1 MSTKTAFKR
10 VALVAAAALAIG
22 GISAVSAQAAWT
34 GITATSTATLASTTG
49 VVGTPVTG
57 TFTTATTVA
66 TTQATT
72 DTLSITPVVTTVP
85 NGSALTLAK
94 VTVAQG
100 ALSTSATAVAPVLGV
115 VVVTA
120 GQTGAAVS
128 SVNTYTFTPD
138 VAGTYVLTVTPSGAG
153 TNVGHTF
160 TVVVAQNTTPLING
174 SSSNATASVVTG
186 NYTAETFQA
195 GTADKYYT
203 ITTSGV
209 GSVNYPSA
217 GTANGGHAS
226 TVTLGTS
233 TVWSDGSGAIG
244 TGTGFTGSE
253 TLPVSVYSAVAG
265 TQVVTITGNVS
276 AAITLTIT
284 WGAAPSF
291 SAAYSTAINNN
302 VADAGT
308 NAATSD
314 DTLSVAKTAIA
325 GDIAVVIKNGSNTAY
340 NGTTV
345 SASVSGAGLVAFG
358 ANTSATTVGTAKVAS
373 VTLTGLNTTFIYL
386 SGDGTAGT
394 GTITISVTDGS
405 TTTVLATKTVTFTGS
420 VAGLKAQQNL
430 FVLKAAA
437 GNTYAGTTSI
447 NDATSTTVALKTPLT
462 VFATD
467 ANGNKSNASA
477 NVKLVSSDSTVVTVG
492 ACTTATG
499 TSAVIGEYNCSV
511 NGTALAASGKTAT
524 VTAEASTDGGTTF
537 TILATPVTFTIGG
550 SIAAVSIATDV
561 VTYVVGSPLKIVAT
575 AKDSAGNLAYDQDA
589 ALFTS
594 SGLVAST
601 VLGGAILPTNV
612 ATTVINGVH
621 TYSGFYAPVTS
632 GSGTL
637 TITGTDSTTAANAV
651 SATATLTDPSSDS
664 SNAATDA
671 ANEATDAANA
681 ATDAANAAADSADA
695 ATQAAQDA
703 SDQAAAA
710 LAAVTALSQQV
721 TGLTAKIAALASSLA
736 KITATLAKVAS
747 KVKA

>member
-1 MSTKTAFKR
+1 MTYIAQQVSRAIRILRGNRDESARASHLVVEKDLLMTYETDFLGQAETEKYSLSTFSERKIMSTKTVLKR

-22 GISAVSAQAAWT
+22 GISAVSANAAAT
-34 GITATSTATLASTTG
+34 PAINGSTTSITASY
-49 VVGTPVTG
+49 VVGTYHSVT
-57 TFTTATTVA
+57 F
-66 TTQATT
+66 
-72 DTLSITPVVTTVP
+72 L
-85 NGSALTLAK
+85 
-94 VTVAQG
+94 
-100 ALSTSATAVAPVLGV
+100 
-115 VVVTA
+115 
-120 GQTGAAVS
+120 
-128 SVNTYTFTPD
+128 
-138 VAGTYVLTVTPSGAG
+138 
-153 TNVGHTF
+153 
-160 TVVVAQNTTPLING
+160 
-174 SSSNATASVVTG
+174 
-186 NYTAETFQA
+186 A
-195 GTADKYYT
+195 GTADNVYT
-203 ITTSGV
+203 LTSTGV
-209 GSVNYPSA
+209 GSVNYPSVVTTTTGNA
-217 GTANGGHAS
+217 TLTA
-226 TVTLGTS
+226 TGTS
-233 TVWSDGSGAIG
+233 EVWSNGAG
-244 TGTGFTGSE
+244 AVGVGGVFAATD
-253 TLPVSVYSAVAG
+253 SVIASAYSATAG
-265 TQVVTITGNVS
+265 TQTITVNSSTGAS
-276 AAITLTIT
+276 TLTIT
-284 WGAAPSF
+284 WGAAPAF
-291 SAAYSTAINNN
+291 SAAYSTAIANN
-302 VADAGT
+302 VTDSLTGT
-308 NAATSD
+308 AASD
-314 DTLSVAKTAIA
+314 DTLSAAKNAYA
-325 GDIAVVIKNGSNTAY
+325 GEIAVIIKDGSNSAY

-358 ANTSATTVGTAKVAS
+358 ATTNNAAVGTAKVAS
-373 VTLTGLNTTFIYL
+373 STLTAANTTFIYL

-394 GTITISVTDGS
+394 GTVTISVTDGS
-405 TTTVLATKTVTFTGS
+405 TTTVLATKTVTYTGS
-420 VAGLKAQQNL
+420 VAALKAQQNL
-430 FVLKAAA
+430 YVLKA
-437 GNTYAGTTSI
+437 GGTTYAGTVSI
-447 NDATSTTVALKTPLT
+447 NDAASTTVALKTPLT

-467 ANGNKSNASA
+467 ANGNKSNAAA
-477 NVKLVSSDSTVVTVG
+477 NVKIVSSDSTVVTAG
-492 ACTTATG
+492 ACTAATG
-499 TSAVIGEYNCSV
+499 TSAAIGEYNCIV

-524 VTAEASTDGGTTF
+524 ITAEASTDGGTTF

-550 SIAAVSIATDV
+550 SIAAVSIATDA

-637 TITGTDSTTAANAV
+637 TISGTDSTTAGNAV
-651 SATATLTDPSSDS
+651 SATAALSDPSSDA

-721 TGLTAKIAALASSLA
+721 TDLSAKIAALGASIA